1 LVSAGHRRPG
11 DGEFHI
17 RAERDGGSPLS
28 TKNASAVVSS
38 SQSASLKLQPPRA
51 ATPFPVILATATA
64 VPEHTITRDDVK
76 YYMGRVFDIPER
88 KLEAMMSIVDNA
100 QVLKRHSIFPIT
112 YTVEPRALYKTNQEY
127 IEHAIKLGREAAE
140 KCLERAHLR
149 ADEIDLIITVSCTG
163 FMIPSLDAHLINMM
177 GFRSDVRRMPF
188 TELGC
193 AAGAMAIARAADYLK
208 AYPGGNALV
217 IAVELPSLTF
227 QRKDISQANL
237 ISSILFGDGAAAV
250 VVSNSPKAVSDVL
263 PSASSA
269 SPSTP
274 AHANGNGN
282 YPANGSA
289 ATAALAH
296 KPQILVSETYTFPDS
311 LGAMGFDLRDSGFHI
326 LLDKN
331 VPDMIGA
338 KIKPLIDDFL
348 GRHGL
353 TQQDIKG
360 WILHPGGARLLGNVE
375 IALGLTKC
383 QTQPS
388 WDVLA
393 NVGNLSSATILF
405 ILQEWLDKRPLNSG
419 DIALAAAFG
428 PGFSAEFL
436 LLQWT

>member
-1 LVSAGHRRPG
+1 
-11 DGEFHI
+11 
-17 RAERDGGSPLS
+17 LS
-28 TKNASAVVSS
+28 IEQAPVVAS
-38 SQSASLKLQPPRA
+38 SQPTSIAVTPSRP
-51 ATPFPVILATATA
+51 ATPYPVILATATA
-64 VPEHTITRDDVK
+64 VPEHIMTREDVK

-100 QVLKRHSIFPIT
+100 QVHKRHSIFPID
-112 YTVEPRALYKTNQEY
+112 YIVEPRALHKTNQEY

-163 FMIPSLDAHLINMM
+163 FMIPSLDAHLINLM

-193 AAGAMAIARAADYLK
+193 AAGAMGLARAADYLK

-217 IAVELPSLTF
+217 IAVELPTLTF

-237 ISSILFGDGAAAV
+237 ISSVLFGDGAAAV
-250 VVSNSPKAVSDVL
+250 IVSNNVKAVSGSTT
-263 PSASSA
+263 SA
-269 SPSTP
+269 P
-274 AHANGNGN
+274 APHANGNGN
-282 YPANGSA
+282 SAGSNS
-289 ATAALAH
+289 AH
-296 KPQILVSETYTFPDS
+296 KPQIVVSETYTFPDS

-326 LLDKN
+326 LLDKT

-338 KIKPLIDDFL
+338 KIKSLVDGFL
-348 GRHGL
+348 GSHGL

-375 IALGLTKC
+375 IALGLDKS

-388 WDVLA
+388 WDILA

-405 ILQEWLDKRPLNSG
+405 ILQEWLEKRPLNSG
-419 DIALAAAFG
+419 DIAMAAAFG

>member
-1 LVSAGHRRPG
+1 MSIEH
-11 DGEFHI
+11 
-17 RAERDGGSPLS
+17 
-28 TKNASAVVSS
+28 ASAPSAPVQIASESS
-38 SQSASLKLQPPRA
+38 RPASVKLRP
-51 ATPFPVILATATA
+51 TPASTPHPYILASATA
-64 VPEHTITRDDVK
+64 LPVHTISREDVK
-76 YYMGRVFDIPER
+76 FQMGRVFDIPER

-100 QVLKRHSIFPIT
+100 QVHKRHSIFP
-112 YTVEPRALYKTNQEY
+112 VEYIVQPRGLEKTNQEY

-163 FMIPSLDAHLINMM
+163 FMIPSLDAHLINLM

-193 AAGAMAIARAADYLK
+193 AAGAMGLARAADYLK

-217 IAVELPSLTF
+217 IAVELPTLTF

-250 VVSNSPKAVSDVL
+250 IVSNNPKAVAAA
-263 PSASSA
+263 PASSA
-269 SPSTP
+269 S

-282 YPANGSA
+282 SNGSSSVG
-289 ATAALAH
+289 AH
-296 KPQILVSETYTFPDS
+296 KPQILVTETYTFPDS
-311 LGAMGFDLRDSGFHI
+311 LGAMGFDLRDAGFHI
-326 LLDKN
+326 LLDKG

-338 KIKPLIDDFL
+338 KIKALVDGFL

-353 TQQDIKG
+353 TQKDIKG

-375 IALGLTKC
+375 IALGLDKRD
-383 QTQPS
+383 TQPS
-388 WDVLA
+388 WDILA

-405 ILQEWLDKRPLNSG
+405 ILQEWLDKRPLNPG